1 MTNVLDNLK
10 LTEESTEEQRVK
22 RICVRLLRILMGN
35 SEGRSRIE
43 KWTDGIF

>member
-43 KWTDGIF
+43 KWTEGIF